1 MADLKGAT
9 QVRQGQIKYTTHCFS
24 GFGKWQAMLPEEPGQ
39 IYCTNEKGEGLF
51 IQRLDTGAVR
61 QIEGLGQFTPTNFD
75 HFKRMIRRMRN
86 EKRANAEITP
96 SERLEKLGSV
106 LGRMLRAE
114 S

>member
-1 MADLKGAT
+1 MADLKGAA

-39 IYCTNEKGEGLF
+39 IYSTNERGEGLF
-51 IQRLDTGAVR
+51 ILRVDTGAVR
-61 QIEGLGQFTPTNFD
+61 QIEGLGQFMPKDFA
-75 HFKRMIRRMRN
+75 HFKRLMRKMRN

-106 LGRMLRAE
+106 LGRMLRVE